1 MNFRKNGDKY
11 LITVE
16 ALALIVVL
24 VLGVLHFIMPGDVR
38 EKKIGNNNSIA
49 QDATE
54 DAHNP
59 LMMIHQ

>member
-24 VLGVLHFIMPGDVR
+24 VLGVLHFIMPG
-38 EKKIGNNNSIA
+38 
-49 QDATE
+49 
-54 DAHNP
+54 
-59 LMMIHQ
+59 M